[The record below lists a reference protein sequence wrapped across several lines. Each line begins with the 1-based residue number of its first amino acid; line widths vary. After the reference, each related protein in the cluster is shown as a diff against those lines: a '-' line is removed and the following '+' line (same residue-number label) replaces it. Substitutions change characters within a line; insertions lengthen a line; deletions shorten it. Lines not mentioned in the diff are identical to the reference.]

1 MSKKTRTEKAVE
13 RRGAHNIKRVRRT
26 DQQQHGPFTIG
37 EVSGIE
43 IATAMRNADD
53 LVPDGGHDQIAALS
67 EIASRRF
74 AEDGRGAFLV
84 VSESHPRAAAY
95 LPLPKLAECIV
106 ALIPEAANEVESA
119 VKGYDPSKQF
129 VMVNV
134 VSRSRIAITI
144 DSKRLL
150 PDQRRVP

>member
-1 MSKKTRTEKAVE
+1 MSKR
-13 RRGAHNIKRVRRT
+13 RRT
-26 DQQQHGPFTIG
+26 KKAIERGGANKIKHIRRTGQQPHGPFTIR

-43 IATAMRNADD
+43 IATARRNAGD
-53 LVPDGGHDQIAALS
+53 LVPDGGHDHIAALS

-84 VSESHPRAAAY
+84 VSESDPRAAAY
-95 LPLPKLAECIV
+95 LPLPKLAECIE
-106 ALIPEAANEVESA
+106 ALIPEAATEVKSA
-119 VKGYDPSKQF
+119 VKGYDPSYQF

-144 DSKRLL
+144 DSMRVL
-150 PDQRRVP
+150 PDQRRAP